1 MSATARHL
9 ALLRQPW
16 QARRL
21 DTGWSRPWVGPLVAT
36 LGVLAMVLVWPARSG
51 LWLGSLGVVL
61 LAWLWW
67 LLAEG
72 LYGQNRPALA
82 RLMPGHARALQIQ
95 LLVQGAL
102 VTAAAVAVFTL
113 ALGPVRPWLWL
124 VLPVVVLM
132 AWLAREPWLWLPAS
146 LLGPWTPLQ
155 AWAAEAAAASSA
167 RQLMVLLAAGLLLAA
182 SIGNGGALH
191 RWHEARRARWRRA
204 ETARR
209 EGRAIPS
216 AALSRPLRALVR
228 VFDWPRWVWRRR
240 VLARGAAA
248 PLGARLNLGLD
259 LGGQWVELLWVGALL
274 SSIPSVIVGVNR
286 WRSASGAELQEVIDF
301 SRFGVCIGVFSMIVS
316 TQHGRLSRLWARRR
330 EQALLALL
338 PGVPNGD
345 LGAVEERW
353 RREYLLSWLL
363 ATAAVLA
370 LGAAGSPGSLDYTAF
385 CAAFCLPLAWLAQ
398 HQQRRLHGRPRLAPL
413 VLAPVLAAILAWP
426 AQQVGLPAWAS
437 LATGA
442 LVYMALSRR
451 NDARR
456 LTLPLGRTVVAIDAS
471 AHTPPLSQR

>member
-1 MSATARHL
+1 MSFNLRHL
-9 ALLRQPW
+9 ALMRQPW

-21 DTGWSRPWVGPLVAT
+21 DTGWNRPWVGPLVAT
-36 LGVLAMVLVWPARSG
+36 LGVLALVLVWPARSG
-51 LWLGSLGVVL
+51 LWLGSLALVL

-82 RLMPGHARALQIQ
+82 RLMPGQVRALQGQ
-95 LLVQGAL
+95 LLVLGAL
-102 VTAAAVAVFTL
+102 VTAAAVAVLTL
-113 ALGPVRPWLWL
+113 ALGSARPWLWL

-155 AWAAEAAAASSA
+155 AWAAETAAASPV
-167 RQLMVLLAAGLLLAA
+167 RQLMVLLAAGLLLVA
-182 SIGNGGALH
+182 SIGNGGTLH
-191 RWHEARRARWRRA
+191 RWHEARRARGRRA
-204 ETARR
+204 EAAQR
-209 EGRAIPS
+209 EGRVMPS
-216 AALSRPLRALVR
+216 AALSRPQRALLR
-228 VFDWPRWVWRRR
+228 LFDWPRGVWRRR
-240 VLARGAAA
+240 VLTQGAAA
-248 PLGARLNLGLD
+248 PLDARLNLGLG

-274 SSIPSVIVGVNR
+274 FSIPAAIAFSR
-286 WRSASGAELQEVIDF
+286 WRFATDIDLLEVIDF
-301 SRFGVCIGVFSMIVS
+301 SRFGVCIGVYSMIVS
-316 TQHGRLSRLWARRR
+316 TQHGRLSRLWAGRR

-345 LGAVEERW
+345 LGVVEERW
-353 RREYLLSWLL
+353 RREYVLSWLP

-385 CAAFCLPLAWLAQ
+385 CAAFCLPLAWLTQ

-413 VLAPVLAAILAWP
+413 VLAPVLAAMLAWP

-437 LATGA
+437 LATGV
-442 LVYMALSRR
+442 LVTLALSRR
-451 NDARR
+451 HDARR
-456 LTLPLGRTVVAIDAS
+456 LKLPLGRTVAATDAS
-471 AHTPPLSQR
+471 AHPRR